1 MVYLYFNYQFIITNI
16 YFVYPP
22 TNKTLPRSNLV
33 LMVKFLTYFFTVLTM
48 LNITLPNGD
57 IKQIENG
64 LTIFD
69 FAKTISSSLAKSA
82 ICGKVNDELVDT
94 SFVINSDCEVA
105 IITNKDDDALE
116 VLRHSTAHLLAQAT
130 QEVFPGVQVTIGPVI
145 KDGFYYDFAYKDGF
159 SEKDL
164 AIIEKKM
171 NALIKKNLK
180 IERSTKTRDEAVKF
194 FKNIGEDYKAE
205 IIQSIPSDQTLSL
218 YSQGGFTDLCRGPHL
233 PSTGKIKA
241 FKLTKLAGAYWRGDS
256 NNEMLQRVYGTA
268 FFSKED
274 LNDYLEKIA
283 EAEKRDHRK
292 IGKLQNLFHTQE
304 EAPGMVFWHENGWT
318 LYQQVEQFMRSV
330 FRDNDYKEVHTP
342 QVIDKSLWEKSGHW
356 DKFGDNM
363 FTTSS
368 ENREYAIKPMNCPAH
383 IQIYNQGLKS
393 YRDLPLRMAEF
404 GSCHRNEPS
413 GTLHGIMRVRNF
425 TQDDGHIFC
434 SKKQMQDEVSQ
445 FIDLTFAVYKH
456 FGFEN
461 VAIKLSTRPEKR
473 VGSDASW
480 DEAEQALAEALN
492 NKGIEF
498 TLQEGEGAFYGPKIE
513 FALKDCLDREWQ
525 CGTLQV
531 DFSMPERLDATFV
544 NEDGDKETPVMLHRA
559 IVGSLERFVG
569 ILIEH
574 YAGNY
579 PNWLAPIQVG
589 ILNISKN
596 QEEYCQKVDKELRGQ
611 GVRTTLDLRNEKIG
625 FKIREYS
632 MQRYPYL
639 IVIGD
644 KEMGAGQVAVR
655 KRGGE
660 NLGSMSISEFVGLI
674 EVG

>member
-1 MVYLYFNYQFIITNI
+1 MLSP
-16 YFVYPP
+16 PP

-164 AIIEKKM
+164 AVIEKKM
-171 NALIKKNLK
+171 NALIKQNLK

-596 QEEYCQKVDKELRGQ
+596 QEEYCQKVDKELREQ

-625 FKIREYS
+625 FKIREHS